1 MLFLFLVS
9 WLLMLML
16 LLHRFHQRQRAK
28 RTRKRRTK
36 KKRLE
41 RKKVENWWEQGW
53 RLIYVWALSFGEGK
67 RIMATHRVDYCTVLP
82 VGACAAFP
90 KEEFPSILFSFK
102 LQQHTSGFSYPIVV
116 QKFCFCTDSKWHGMN
131 SQHRSI
137 DVPACKTSRTMQD
150 TKTATDS
157 TCNCWGGEYQPTQ
170 QS

>member
-1 MLFLFLVS
+1 MNDISSIHLYLFGRRMNLFLFLLS
-9 WLLMLML
+9 WFLLLMLML
-16 LLHRFHQRQRAK
+16 LLHRCHQRQRAK

-41 RKKVENWWEQGW
+41 RKKKVENWWEQGW

-102 LQQHTSGFSYPIVV
+102 LQQTYLWILVSHCRSKVLFLHWQQMAWNELTTPIDRCSSL
-116 QKFCFCTDSKWHGMN
+116 QN
-131 SQHRSI
+131 
-137 DVPACKTSRTMQD
+137 
-150 TKTATDS
+150 
-157 TCNCWGGEYQPTQ
+157 
-170 QS
+170 